1 MTFMV
6 SVDESGIAFAC
17 ETGETVL
24 DAAERAGYSLPY
36 SCRKG
41 VCSTCEGE
49 LRRGTVSVGSK
60 QFDGPAG
67 GVLLC
72 QAKPQS
78 DVVIHAKRIELN
90 DPDAR
95 KRVTA
100 SVYRISRPA
109 DDVVILQLR
118 FPAGIRAK
126 FKAGQYLRI
135 TMPDG
140 DTRNFSMANPPHE
153 SDGAQLHIRHVPGGR
168 FSEGVLVGLR
178 QGDKLEVELPFGDF
192 YLRAD
197 AEKPIICVATGTGFA
212 PLKSMIEDL
221 IKRESKRPVHLYWG
235 GRRRR
240 DLYLADLAAKW
251 AARAAWFAFT
261 PVLSEPD
268 ADWQGATGLVHHAV
282 LKDQSDLSGS
292 QVYACGN
299 PLMIR
304 NARRDFERSG
314 GLSPNQF
321 FADPF
326 VPSGTVPADVVA
338 QPASSSKDQ

>member
-1 MTFMV
+1 MTFTV
-6 SVDESGIAFAC
+6 SVDEGDIAFAC
-17 ETGETVL
+17 EPGETVL

-60 QFDGPAG
+60 QFTGPAD

-72 QAKPQS
+72 QARPQANLL
-78 DVVIHAKRIELN
+78 IHPKRIERR

-100 SVYRISRPA
+100 SVYRISRPV

-118 FPAGIRAK
+118 FPASIRAK

-153 SDGAQLHIRHVPGGR
+153 SDGVQLHIRHVPGGR
-168 FSEGVLVGLR
+168 FSEGVLVGLQ
-178 QGDKLEVELPFGDF
+178 QGDRLEVELPYGDF

-197 AEKPIICVATGTGFA
+197 SNKPIIGIATGTGFA

-221 IKRESKRPVHLYWG
+221 IKRGNKRPVHLYWG
-235 GRRRR
+235 GRRPQ
-240 DLYLADLAAKW
+240 DLYLADLAMKW

-268 ADWQGATGLVHHAV
+268 AGWRGATGLVHHAV
-282 LKDQSDLSGS
+282 LKDQSDLSGV

-299 PLMIR
+299 PVMIR
-304 NARRDFERSG
+304 NARRDFERSA
-314 GLSPNQF
+314 GLIADQF

-326 VPSGTVPADVVA
+326 VPSGSAPADVEA
-338 QPASSSKDQ
+338 

>member
-1 MTFMV
+1 MTFTV
-6 SVDESGIAFAC
+6 SVDESDIAFAC
-17 ETGETVL
+17 EPGETIL

-41 VCSTCEGE
+41 VCSTCEGQ
-49 LRRGTVSVGSK
+49 LCRGTVSVGSK
-60 QFDGPAG
+60 QFAGPAV

-72 QAKPQS
+72 QARPQS
-78 DVVIHAKRIELN
+78 DVLIHAKRIERH

-109 DDVVILQLR
+109 DAVTILQLR

-126 FKAGQYLRI
+126 FKAGQYLRV

-168 FSEGVLVGLR
+168 FSESVLVGLR
-178 QGDKLEVELPFGDF
+178 RGDKLEVDLPYGDC

-197 AEKPIICVATGTGFA
+197 SEKPIICVATGTGFA

-221 IKRESKRPVHLYWG
+221 IKRGSTRSVHLYWG

-240 DLYLADLAAKW
+240 DLYLVDLAAKW
-251 AARAAWFAFT
+251 AASAAWFAFT

-282 LKDQSDLSGS
+282 LRDQRDLSGS
-292 QVYACGN
+292 EVYACGN
-299 PLMIR
+299 PLMIH
-304 NARRDFERSG
+304 NARRDFHRSG
-314 GLSPNQF
+314 GLSPDQF

-326 VPSGTVPADVVA
+326 VPSGTVPADVDA
-338 QPASSSKDQ
+338 

>member
-1 MTFMV
+1 MTFTV
-6 SVDESGIAFAC
+6 SVDESDIAFAC

-60 QFDGPAG
+60 QFAGPAG

-72 QAKPQS
+72 QARPQS
-78 DVVIHAKRIELN
+78 DVLIRAKRIERH

-118 FPAGIRAK
+118 FPASIRAQ

-153 SDGAQLHIRHVPGGR
+153 SDGAQLHIRHMPGGR

-178 QGDKLEVELPFGDF
+178 QGDKLEVELPHGDF

-197 AEKPIICVATGTGFA
+197 SEKPIICVATGTGFA
-212 PLKSMIEDL
+212 P
-221 IKRESKRPVHLYWG
+221 
-235 GRRRR
+235 
-240 DLYLADLAAKW
+240 
-251 AARAAWFAFT
+251 
-261 PVLSEPD
+261 
-268 ADWQGATGLVHHAV
+268 
-282 LKDQSDLSGS
+282 
-292 QVYACGN
+292 
-299 PLMIR
+299 
-304 NARRDFERSG
+304 
-314 GLSPNQF
+314 
-321 FADPF
+321 
-326 VPSGTVPADVVA
+326 
-338 QPASSSKDQ
+338 SSR

>member
-1 MTFMV
+1 MTFTI
-6 SVDESGIAFAC
+6 SVDESDIAFAC
-17 ETGETVL
+17 ATGETVL

-60 QFDGPAG
+60 EIAGPKG
-67 GVLLC
+67 DVLLC

-78 DVVIHAKRIELN
+78 NVLIHPKRIERH

-95 KRVTA
+95 KTVTA
-100 SVYRISRPA
+100 SVYRITRPA

-118 FPAGIRAK
+118 FPASIRAR

-135 TMPDG
+135 NMPDG

-168 FSEGVLVGLR
+168 FSEGVLAALQ
-178 QGDKLEVELPFGDF
+178 QGDKLEVELPYGDF
-192 YLRAD
+192 YLRTD
-197 AEKPIICVATGTGFA
+197 SDKPIIGIATGTGFA

-221 IKRESKRPVHLYWG
+221 IKRGNKRPLHLYWG

-268 ADWQGATGLVHHAV
+268 ADWQGASGLVHHAV

-304 NARRDFERSG
+304 NARRDFERSA
-314 GLSPNQF
+314 GLSDDQF

-326 VPSGTVPADVVA
+326 VPSGTAPADVTA
-338 QPASSSKDQ
+338 